1 MYIED
6 DQPLCPLPRLTHHL
20 ISILLKGDAESYR
33 RPHTSTRTQTISLTQ
48 GDAFVLNVSS
58 RGKWGW
64 RTTGLNVLFVH
75 LPPTMVHRVAASH
88 RLDDAHAQLHS
99 AVLHGDRVLHLLG
112 RSLARVVEEK
122 APVAGQHSIAQSI
135 AQALTL
141 RGLLKSSRA
150 RDAPSLLEKTQGP
163 LSAPGRRRIQDYIRT
178 HLDRNITVADVA
190 DCVDMSPAHFSRLFK
205 ATVGKTPY
213 QYILHERVQKAQD
226 LLATTDFSIAEIALR
241 VGFSN
246 QSHLTRRFRK
256 VTHTTPAAYR
266 RAVALDGQT
275 TKGRTE

>member
-1 MYIED
+1 MSTDTPSSASSAASPHYRDIPGKRFGYIEASSPHYAKPLLIEQMYIED

-163 LSAPGRRRIQDYIRT
+163 LSAPGREWS
-178 HLDRNITVADVA
+178 LG
-190 DCVDMSPAHFSRLFK
+190 LFK
-205 ATVGKTPY
+205 
-213 QYILHERVQKAQD
+213 
-226 LLATTDFSIAEIALR
+226 
-241 VGFSN
+241 
-246 QSHLTRRFRK
+246 
-256 VTHTTPAAYR
+256 
-266 RAVALDGQT
+266 
-275 TKGRTE
+275 